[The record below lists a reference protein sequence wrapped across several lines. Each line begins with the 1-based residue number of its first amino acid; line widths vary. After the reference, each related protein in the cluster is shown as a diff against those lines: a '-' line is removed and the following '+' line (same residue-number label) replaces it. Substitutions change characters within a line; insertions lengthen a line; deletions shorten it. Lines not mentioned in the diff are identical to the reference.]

1 MKTIGLGKKDMPGAP
16 WTTAFWHAELQE
28 GPLWGEKNGSPCPGG
43 GGAGCRGPWRGGL
56 CGWSM
61 DPPRAAS
68 HWAGC
73 VPRDLQGEARLLR
86 AAGLLGLGLE
96 EGWQH
101 AEYSPLLD
109 RVSPKLYAPFNSGQ
123 LSFEKEMHFNE
134 HRLYNCSKCVCIHV

>member
-1 MKTIGLGKKDMPGAP
+1 MPP
-16 WTTAFWHAELQE
+16 
-28 GPLWGEKNGSPCPGG
+28 GPLPSGTLSSRKDPSGERRMALLVPAAGGGG

-56 CGWSM
+56 CGWSVG
-61 DPPRAAS
+61 PPRAVS
-68 HWAGC
+68 RWAGC
-73 VPRDLQGEARLLR
+73 VPRDPQGEARLLR

-96 EGWQH
+96 EGRQH

-123 LSFEKEMHFNE
+123 LSFEKEMDFNE